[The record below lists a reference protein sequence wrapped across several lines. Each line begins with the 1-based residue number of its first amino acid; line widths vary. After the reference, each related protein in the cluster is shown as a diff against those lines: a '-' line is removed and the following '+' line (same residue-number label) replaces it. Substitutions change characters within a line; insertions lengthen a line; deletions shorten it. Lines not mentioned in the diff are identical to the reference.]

1 MSPRLQ
7 FAALSDIG
15 QVRGE
20 NQDRWLIRAEL
31 QLAAVADGM
40 GGMPCGDE
48 AAQLAI
54 DRLAALPADGV
65 PADLSG
71 WGTLL
76 DELNRAV
83 FLLGLDR
90 SPQLGTGTTLTVVQ
104 LQGRHLHIAH
114 VGDSAVFRLRDA
126 GLVQLSREHTVAA
139 EMRERRAAGLVQ
151 RIPPG
156 AEHILSSCLGLP
168 YLPQKDVQTT
178 DLLPGD
184 RLLLCSDGLTKPV
197 PAETIRRWLA
207 DADSPAAAAERL
219 VAAANA
225 AAGPDNITAVVGFFG
240 P

>member
-1 MSPRLQ
+1 MSLRLQ
-7 FAALSDIG
+7 FAGLSDVG
-15 QVRGE
+15 RKRSE
-20 NQDRWLIRAEL
+20 NQDRWLVRADL

-54 DRLAALPADGV
+54 DRLAALPTDRV
-65 PADLSG
+65 PVELAG
-71 WGTLL
+71 WGMLL

-83 FLLGLDR
+83 FLLGLSR
-90 SPQLGTGTTLTVVQ
+90 SPTLGTGTTFTAVQ
-104 LQGRHLHIAH
+104 LRQHHLHIAH
-114 VGDSAVFRLRDA
+114 VGDSAVFRLRDG

-139 EMRERRAAGLVQ
+139 EIRERRAAGLVQ
-151 RIPPG
+151 RIPTG

-197 PAETIRRWLA
+197 PADTIRRMLA
-207 DADSPAAAAERL
+207 AADSPAAAAESL

-225 AAGPDNITAVVGFFG
+225 AGGPDNVTAIVGFTTA
-240 P
+240 